1 MSELEEFS
9 HRKFLISET
18 EAELPMALQ
27 RAIRSPGT
35 RDTEEQGSD
44 PVEGHRVPDSASFSE
59 EAGR

>member
-9 HRKFLISET
+9 HRKCLISEA

-27 RAIRSPGT
+27 RAIRSLGT

-44 PVEGHRVPDSASFSE
+44 PVEAQSS
-59 EAGR
+59 

>member
-9 HRKFLISET
+9 HRKCLISET

-35 RDTEEQGSD
+35 QDTEEQGSD
-44 PVEGHRVPDSASFSE
+44 PVEGQSS
-59 EAGR
+59 